1 MGYLHRG
8 MLPDGVDTVV
18 DGLKPGEVSAPV
30 TLLEGVALLRLEG
43 RQAAQQRSFTEV
55 RSRALELW
63 KREES
68 DRRWKKFIADLRKAT
83 PVRINESLYLPLP
96 KAPTKAG

>member
-1 MGYLHRG
+1 VR
-8 MLPDGVDTVV
+8 T
-18 DGLKPGEVSAPV
+18 
-30 TLLEGVALLRLEG
+30 R
-43 RQAAQQRSFTEV
+43 AA
-55 RSRALELW
+55 ELW

-68 DRRWKKFIADLRKAT
+68 DRRWKKFVADLRKAT